1 MCQQVFD
8 IAFSSQ
14 SKHHKEETLVF
25 NISDGIANKHY
36 YCSGRS
42 NAKSSRPIAK
52 QVIAIAKLEWY
63 PKASTVLSRKF
74 PALTKTV
81 YTSQAIGLSL
91 RGLVASTRGRKFPQ
105 DLRADAL
112 CCYLP
117 YTVGPNQPYWGILPL
132 CCGLIVASSEEN
144 PSLLA
149 PL

>member
-1 MCQQVFD
+1 MCQVFD
-8 IAFSSQ
+8 IAFRSQ

-74 PALTKTV
+74 SALLTKTV

-112 CCYLP
+112 L
-117 YTVGPNQPYWGILPL
+117 YTVGPNQPAIL
-132 CCGLIVASSEEN
+132 GN
-144 PSLLA
+144 FTSLLW
-149 PL
+149 PHCGK

>member
-1 MCQQVFD
+1 M
-8 IAFSSQ
+8 
-14 SKHHKEETLVF
+14 VF

-112 CCYLP
+112 
-117 YTVGPNQPYWGILPL
+117 PL
-132 CCGLIVASSEEN
+132 RTQKAKISNFSDSEQRF
-144 PSLLA
+144 LKKL
-149 PL
+149 